1 MNNILSKIT
10 INHILY
16 VITFLAI
23 LAYMLKINRA
33 VYYLIFTS
41 MIVVFYMISRQLN
54 ASICIAGIITALIYV
69 FVDRQPLKKRKSML
83 LMEHYE
89 DVGTSIEPRDE
100 SKPAKKSS
108 KKSAKAKA
116 AKAKA
121 TKATKA
127 AKAQENFKDDDEAED
142 EQETFEPVSDNKID
156 EKSSYLEMFKSLK
169 PTEVAGLNKDTQE
182 LMATQKQLMETLQN
196 MGPALKEGKN
206 ILDTFKNYFGDT
218 SAMGKLGM

>member
-89 DVGTSIEPRDE
+89 DTGTSIEPRDE

-108 KKSAKAKA
+108 KKSAKTKA

-121 TKATKA
+121 KAT
-127 AKAQENFKDDDEAED
+127 KAQENFKDDEDED
-142 EQETFEPVSDNKID
+142 EQETFEPVVHDKID

>member
-89 DVGTSIEPRDE
+89 DAGTSIEPRDE
-100 SKPAKKSS
+100 SNPTKKSS
-108 KKSAKAKA
+108 KKSKSKSKSKAKAKA
-116 AKAKA
+116 KAE
-121 TKATKA
+121 
-127 AKAQENFKDDDEAED
+127 QENFKEEEDD
-142 EQETFEPVSDNKID
+142 EQETFEPVNDNKID

>member
-89 DVGTSIEPRDE
+89 DVASTGTGTGVSIEPRDE
-100 SKPAKKSS
+100 SKPAKKS
-108 KKSAKAKA
+108 KKSKSKSKAKA

-121 TKATKA
+121 E
-127 AKAQENFKDDDEAED
+127 QENFKDDEDD
-142 EQETFEPVSDNKID
+142 EQETFEPISDNKID

-169 PTEVAGLNKDTQE
+169 PNEVTGLNKDTQE

>member
-69 FVDRQPLKKRKSML
+69 FIDRQPLKKRKSML
-83 LMEHYE
+83 LMEHYA
-89 DVGTSIEPRDE
+89 DAGSTGKSIEPRDE
-100 SKPAKKSS
+100 SKPPKKSKS
-108 KKSAKAKA
+108 KSKVAKVAKA
-116 AKAKA
+116 A
-121 TKATKA
+121 KA
-127 AKAQENFKDDDEAED
+127 AKAQENFKDDVDEN

-169 PTEVAGLNKDTQE
+169 PNEVTGLNKDTQE

>member
-69 FVDRQPLKKRKSML
+69 FIDRQPLKKRKSML
-83 LMEHYE
+83 LMEHYA
-89 DVGTSIEPRDE
+89 DAGSAGKSIEPRDE
-100 SKPAKKSS
+100 SKPPKKSKS
-108 KKSAKAKA
+108 KSKVAKVA
-116 AKAKA
+116 
-121 TKATKA
+121 KA
-127 AKAQENFKDDDEAED
+127 AKAQENFKDDVDEN

-169 PTEVAGLNKDTQE
+169 PNEVTGLNKDTQE

>member
-1 MNNILSKIT
+1 MNTILSKIT

-41 MIVVFYMISRQLN
+41 LIVVFYMISRELN

-83 LMEHYE
+83 LMEHYA
-89 DVGTSIEPRDE
+89 DAGSAGTGASIEPRDE
-100 SKPAKKSS
+100 SKPAKKS
-108 KKSAKAKA
+108 KKSKSKSKA

-121 TKATKA
+121 EQE
-127 AKAQENFKDDDEAED
+127 QENFKADED
-142 EQETFEPVSDNKID
+142 ETETFEPVSDNKID
-156 EKSSYLEMFKSLK
+156 EKSSYLQMFKSLK
-169 PTEVAGLNKDTQE
+169 PNEVAGLNTDTKE

>member
-83 LMEHYE
+83 LMEHYA
-89 DVGTSIEPRDE
+89 DAGSSSTSIEPRDE
-100 SKPAKKSS
+100 SKPEKPTRKSS
-108 KKSAKAKA
+108 KKSKKSKAKA
-116 AKAKA
+116 EAEAE
-121 TKATKA
+121 
-127 AKAQENFKDDDEAED
+127 QENFKDDTEN
-142 EQETFEPVSDNKID
+142 EQETFEPISDNKID

-169 PTEVAGLNKDTQE
+169 PNEVAGLNKDTQE

>member
-1 MNNILSKIT
+1 
-10 INHILY
+10 
-16 VITFLAI
+16 
-23 LAYMLKINRA
+23 MLKINRA

-69 FVDRQPLKKRKSML
+69 FIDRQPLKKRKSML
-83 LMEHYE
+83 LMEHYA
-89 DVGTSIEPRDE
+89 DAGSTGKSIEPRDE
-100 SKPAKKSS
+100 SKPPKKSKS
-108 KKSAKAKA
+108 KSKVAKVAKA
-116 AKAKA
+116 A
-121 TKATKA
+121 KA
-127 AKAQENFKDDDEAED
+127 AKAQENFKDDVDEN

-169 PTEVAGLNKDTQE
+169 PNEVTGLNKDTQE

>member
-89 DVGTSIEPRDE
+89 DAGVSIEPRDE
-100 SKPAKKSS
+100 SKTEKPAKKSS
-108 KKSAKAKA
+108 KKTKKSKAKA
-116 AKAKA
+116 E
-121 TKATKA
+121 
-127 AKAQENFKDDDEAED
+127 QENFKDDTEN
-142 EQETFEPVSDNKID
+142 EQETFEPISDNKID
-156 EKSSYLEMFKSLK
+156 ERSSYLEMFKSLK
-169 PTEVAGLNKDTQE
+169 PNEVAGLNTDTKE

>member
-69 FVDRQPLKKRKSML
+69 FVDRQPLEKRKSML
-83 LMEHYE
+83 LMEHYA
-89 DVGTSIEPRDE
+89 DAGSTGTGASIEPRDE
-100 SKPAKKSS
+100 SKPSKKSS
-108 KKSAKAKA
+108 KKSKSKSKAKAKA
-116 AKAKA
+116 KAKA
-121 TKATKA
+121 E
-127 AKAQENFKDDDEAED
+127 QENFKEDEDD

>member
-83 LMEHYE
+83 LMEHY
-89 DVGTSIEPRDE
+89 DNVGTRIEPRDE

-108 KKSAKAKA
+108 KKSAKAKS

-121 TKATKA
+121 KA
-127 AKAQENFKDDDEAED
+127 AKAQENFKDDEDED

>member
-41 MIVVFYMISRQLN
+41 MIVVFYMISRELN
-54 ASICIAGIITALIYV
+54 TSICIAGIITALIYV

-83 LMEHYE
+83 LMEHYA
-89 DVGTSIEPRDE
+89 DAGIEPYDE
-100 SKPAKKSS
+100 SKPDTQNKPEKPKKS
-108 KKSAKAKA
+108 KKSKE
-116 AKAKA
+116 KAKA
-121 TKATKA
+121 T
-127 AKAQENFKDDDEAED
+127 AKVSQENFDDDD
-142 EQETFEPVSDNKID
+142 VETFEPVGDNKIN
-156 EKSSYLEMFKSLK
+156 EKSSYLQMFKSLK
-169 PTEVAGLNKDTQE
+169 PNEVAGLNTDTKE

>member
-89 DVGTSIEPRDE
+89 DAGSSSTSIEPRDE
-100 SKPAKKSS
+100 SKPEKPAKKSS
-108 KKSAKAKA
+108 KKTKKSKPKAE
-116 AKAKA
+116 
-121 TKATKA
+121 
-127 AKAQENFKDDDEAED
+127 QENFKDDTEN

-156 EKSSYLEMFKSLK
+156 ERSSYLEMFKSLK
-169 PTEVAGLNKDTQE
+169 PNEVAGLNTDTKE

>member
-41 MIVVFYMISRQLN
+41 MIVVFYMIIRQLN
-54 ASICIAGIITALIYV
+54 SSICIAGIITALIYV

-83 LMEHYE
+83 LMEHYA
-89 DVGTSIEPRDE
+89 DAGSSSTSIEPRDE
-100 SKPAKKSS
+100 SKPEKPARKSS
-108 KKSAKAKA
+108 KKSKKSKAKA
-116 AKAKA
+116 EAEAE
-121 TKATKA
+121 
-127 AKAQENFKDDDEAED
+127 QENFKDDTEN
-142 EQETFEPVSDNKID
+142 EQETFEPISDNKID

-169 PTEVAGLNKDTQE
+169 PNEVAGLNKDTQE

>member
-41 MIVVFYMISRQLN
+41 MIVVFYMISRRLN

-83 LMEHYE
+83 LMEHYANA
-89 DVGTSIEPRDE
+89 DSAGKSIEPRDE
-100 SKPAKKSS
+100 SKSDKKV
-108 KKSAKAKA
+108 KKSAKAKSKS
-116 AKAKA
+116 KA
-121 TKATKA
+121 
-127 AKAQENFKDDDEAED
+127 AQENFKDDVDEN

-169 PTEVAGLNKDTQE
+169 PNEVAGLNSDTKE

>member
-16 VITFLAI
+16 IITFLAI

-89 DVGTSIEPRDE
+89 DAGTSIEPRDE
-100 SKPAKKSS
+100 SKPIKKSS
-108 KKSAKAKA
+108 KKTAKAKSKP
-116 AKAKA
+116 KA
-121 TKATKA
+121 KA
-127 AKAQENFKDDDEAED
+127 AKAQENFKDDED
-142 EQETFEPVSDNKID
+142 EDDQETFEPVVHDKIN
-156 EKSSYLEMFKSLK
+156 EKASYLEMFKSLK

>member
-89 DVGTSIEPRDE
+89 DAGSSSTSIEPRDE
-100 SKPAKKSS
+100 SKPEKPAKKSS
-108 KKSAKAKA
+108 KKTKKSKPKAE
-116 AKAKA
+116 
-121 TKATKA
+121 
-127 AKAQENFKDDDEAED
+127 QENFKDDTEN
-142 EQETFEPVSDNKID
+142 EQETFEPISDNKID
-156 EKSSYLEMFKSLK
+156 ERSSYLEMFKSLK
-169 PTEVAGLNKDTQE
+169 PNEVAGLNTDTKE

>member
-83 LMEHYE
+83 LMEHYA
-89 DVGTSIEPRDE
+89 DAGSSSTSIEPRDE
-100 SKPAKKSS
+100 SKPEKPARKSS
-108 KKSAKAKA
+108 KKSKKSKAKA
-116 AKAKA
+116 EAEAE
-121 TKATKA
+121 
-127 AKAQENFKDDDEAED
+127 QENFKDDTEN
-142 EQETFEPVSDNKID
+142 EQETFEPISDNKID

-169 PTEVAGLNKDTQE
+169 PNEVAGLNKDTQE

>member
-69 FVDRQPLKKRKSML
+69 FIDRQPLKKRKSML
-83 LMEHYE
+83 LMEHYA
-89 DVGTSIEPRDE
+89 DAGSKGAHVEPRDE
-100 SKPAKKSS
+100 SNPAKPANKS
-108 KKSAKAKA
+108 KKSKSKSKKAKA
-116 AKAKA
+116 EQEQE
-121 TKATKA
+121 
-127 AKAQENFKDDDEAED
+127 QENFKDDAEN
-142 EQETFEPVSDNKID
+142 EEETFEPISDNKID

-169 PTEVAGLNKDTQE
+169 PNEVAGLNSDTKE